1 MRKRALKQLGE
12 SGDLTTLDFL
22 DDMMKNDG
30 NMSIRREAARA
41 FSALTSRKAGMGLSS
56 PLPTPKPPVVDISK
70 INIILNTLIAK
81 AMPTSMID
89 ETLNSVALQGGSD
102 SAEVLLRLFGRQE
115 EIVRQAIV
123 KATRL
128 LNKQSAALI
137 IREALNDESHEI
149 VILAE
154 SEIDTRWPDEVWD

>member
-1 MRKRALKQLGE
+1 
-12 SGDLTTLDFL
+12 
-22 DDMMKNDG
+22 
-30 NMSIRREAARA
+30 
-41 FSALTSRKAGMGLSS
+41 
-56 PLPTPKPPVVDISK
+56 
-70 INIILNTLIAK
+70 
-81 AMPTSMID
+81 MPTSMID